1 MPKIR
6 IKKKHYNENHPK
18 HKVCLMMQCKIQ
30 LQISMHPSRSL
41 NKINYRHQIHDK
53 LPPQKKKDT
62 QAKDLYFAI
71 TFA

>member
-30 LQISMHPSRSL
+30 LQISMHPSQSL
-41 NKINYRHQIHDK
+41 NKINYRHPIHDK
-53 LPPQKKKDT
+53 LPQQKKDT